1 MAKLIL
7 LSIIFA
13 SIALPARAARQAN
26 PKKGLRKVIIYVLV
40 FNALYLFALRFVWM
54 RFL

>member
-13 SIALPARAARQAN
+13 SIALPARATRQKD
-26 PKKGLRKVIIYVLV
+26 PKKGLRKVIIYALV
-40 FNALYLFALRFVWM
+40 FNFIYVLLLRFVWM
-54 RFL
+54 HFV